1 MCPQDIFL
9 LSLCTFEGYTSQ
21 YKGITAAA
29 LCLFPSFDDTFFCID
44 SLFLCLPRCIYTVSL
59 LSLYSSCF
67 SLNIVSF
74 HSVCFSIPSLCLCA
88 PTLCT
93 ALPLTTMLSLVS
105 LSLLCVSL
113 LFWFSSAL
121 SFMFLLCLSLV
132 CVCVYSPSLPHLF
145 FSVSGS
151 VFGLKKGDSLLLSVS
166 KKENYSFSVSFNGE
180 KAGD

>member
-1 MCPQDIFL
+1 MLMLFCPDMCPQDIFL

-88 PTLCT
+88 PTLHCT
-93 ALPLTTMLSLVS
+93 PPHHHAVSCLTVSAVCLFVVLV
-105 LSLLCVSL
+105 LLRPFFHVLAVFVSG
-113 LFWFSSAL
+113 
-121 SFMFLLCLSLV
+121 V
-132 CVCVYSPSLPHLF
+132 CVCVFSFPPPSLF
-145 FSVSGS
+145 
-151 VFGLKKGDSLLLSVS
+151 LSVWFCIWV
-166 KKENYSFSVSFNGE
+166 KEG
-180 KAGD
+180 G